1 MQMMERN
8 LRILLAEGV
17 SGEAAASLR
26 VLFPEDQNRLD
37 LTIVSTISTLMP
49 TIHVVNPEVILLDL
63 ALARPEPL
71 DVVRRVHRSA
81 PDVPLIVFADAADKD
96 YAAQSLKEGALDYLL
111 KGFMDPQTLDRVLR
125 VALEHNTI
133 EGLTDLLRDPQTGLY
148 IREGF
153 LTLGAHAMEAANR
166 KHSTLILLC
175 VRIEN
180 LEALRAQ
187 NGSSAVES
195 GLSVVAGLLKGNFRR
210 TDYVARI
217 GESQFAA
224 LAVDAVEPSGPVLRQ
239 RLEKRI
245 AALNGDIGPGGPLEL
260 RISVGFWSPK
270 DAKTFSEFLDSVE
283 AGLRTAPVFSGKE
296 PALRN
301 SASRR

>member
-1 MQMMERN
+1 MMERN
-8 LRILLAEGV
+8 LRILLAEGL

-26 VLFPEDQNRLD
+26 VLFPEDQHRLD
-37 LTIVSTISTLMP
+37 LTMVSTISTLLP
-49 TIHVVNPEVILLDL
+49 TIHVVNPEVIFLDL

-71 DVVRRVHRSA
+71 DVVRRLHRTA

-96 YAAQSLKEGALDYLL
+96 NAAQSLREGALDYLL
-111 KGFMDPQTLDRVLR
+111 KGFMDPQTVDRVLR
-125 VALEHNTI
+125 VALEHNTMA
-133 EGLTDLLRDPQTGLY
+133 GLTDLLRDPQTGLY
-148 IREGF
+148 NREGF
-153 LTLGAHAMEAANR
+153 LTLGAHAMEAAIR

-180 LEALRAQ
+180 LKSLQAQ

-195 GLSVVAGLLKGNFRR
+195 GLSAVAGLLKGSFRR

-224 LAVDAVEPSGPVLRQ
+224 LAVDAIEPSGPVLRQ

-245 AALNGDIGPGGPLEL
+245 AALHGDVGPGGPLEL
-260 RISVGFWSPK
+260 RMSMGFWSPK
-270 DAKTFSEFLDSVE
+270 DAKVFSEFLDSVE
-283 AGLRTAPVFSGKE
+283 AGLRTAPVLPGKE
-296 PALRN
+296 PALHN
-301 SASRR
+301 SAPHR

>member
-1 MQMMERN
+1 MTERN
-8 LRILLAEGV
+8 LRLLLAEGR

-26 VLFPEDQNRLD
+26 VLFPENQNNLD

-63 ALARPEPL
+63 SLARPEPL
-71 DVVRRVHRSA
+71 EVVRRIHRTA
-81 PDVPLIVFADAADKD
+81 PEVPLIVFADAADKD
-96 YAAQSLKEGALDYLL
+96 HAAESLREGALDYLL
-111 KGFMDPQTLDRVLR
+111 KGFMDPQTMDRVLR
-125 VALEHNTI
+125 VALEHNTLG
-133 EGLTDLLRDPQTGLY
+133 GLADLLRDPPTGLY

-180 LEALRAQ
+180 LESMRARF
-187 NGSSAVES
+187 GSAAAES
-195 GLSVVAGLLKGNFRR
+195 GLRAVAGLLKSSFRR
-210 TDYVARI
+210 TDYLARI

-245 AALNGDIGPGGPLEL
+245 TALNNDMGAGGPLEL
-260 RISVGFWSPK
+260 RTSMGFWSPK
-270 DAKTFSEFLDSVE
+270 DANAFSEFLDSVE
-283 AGLRTAPVFSGKE
+283 AD
-296 PALRN
+296 
-301 SASRR
+301 

>member
-1 MQMMERN
+1 MMERN
-8 LRILLAEGV
+8 LRILLAEGD

-26 VLFPEDQNRLD
+26 VLFPADQNRLD
-37 LTIVSTISTLMP
+37 LTVVSTISTLMP

-63 ALARPEPL
+63 TLARPEPL

-96 YAAQSLKEGALDYLL
+96 NAAQSLKEGALDYLL

-125 VALEHNTI
+125 VALEHNTLG
-133 EGLTDLLRDPQTGLY
+133 GLTDLLRDPQTGLY
-148 IREGF
+148 IRDGF

-180 LEALRAQ
+180 LETLCAQ
-187 NGSSAVES
+187 FGSSAAES
-195 GLSVVAGLLKGNFRR
+195 GLRAVAGLLKGSFRR

-245 AALNGDIGPGGPLEL
+245 AALDGDSGPGGSLEL
-260 RISVGFWSPK
+260 RISMGFWSPK
-270 DAKTFSEFLDSVE
+270 DASGFSEFLDSVE
-283 AGLRTAPVFSGKE
+283 TGLRTAPLLSRKE

>member
-1 MQMMERN
+1 MMERN
-8 LRILLAEGV
+8 LRILLAEGD
-17 SGEAAASLR
+17 SGETAASLR
-26 VLFPEDQNRLD
+26 VLFPEDQNGLE
-37 LTIVSTISTLMP
+37 LTVVSTISTLMP
-49 TIHVVNPEVILLDL
+49 TIHVVNPEIILLDL
-63 ALARPEPL
+63 ALARPGPL
-71 DVVRRVHRSA
+71 EIVRRVHRSA

-96 YAAQSLKEGALDYLL
+96 NAAQSLKEGALDYLL

-125 VALEHNTI
+125 VALEHNTLG
-133 EGLTDLLRDPQTGLY
+133 GLTDLLRDPQTGLY

-180 LEALRAQ
+180 LESLRAQ
-187 NGSSAVES
+187 FGSSAVES
-195 GLSVVAGLLKGNFRR
+195 GLRAVTGLLKGNFRR

-217 GESQFAA
+217 GEPQFAA

-245 AALNGDIGPGGPLEL
+245 AALDGDIGHGGPLEL
-260 RISVGFWSPK
+260 RISMGFWSPK
-270 DAKTFSEFLDSVE
+270 DAKGFSEFLESVE
-283 AGLRTAPVFSGKE
+283 AGLSTAPLLSRKE

>member
-1 MQMMERN
+1 MMERN
-8 LRILLAEGV
+8 LRILLAEGD

-26 VLFPEDQNRLD
+26 VLFPEDQDRLD
-37 LTIVSTISTLMP
+37 LTVVSTISTLMP

-125 VALEHNTI
+125 VALEHNTLG
-133 EGLTDLLRDPQTGLY
+133 GLADLLRDPQTGLY

-180 LEALRAQ
+180 LESLRAQ
-187 NGSSAVES
+187 FGSSAAEG
-195 GLSVVAGLLKGNFRR
+195 GLRAVAGLLKGNFRR

-245 AALNGDIGPGGPLEL
+245 VALNGDVVPRGPLEL
-260 RISVGFWSPK
+260 RMSMGFWSPK
-270 DAKTFSEFLDSVE
+270 DAKVFSEFLDSVE
-283 AGLRTAPVFSGKE
+283 AGLRTAPVFSGEE
-296 PALRN
+296 PALRK
-301 SASRR
+301 SAPQR

>member
-1 MQMMERN
+1 MTERN
-8 LRILLAEGV
+8 LRLLLAEGR

-26 VLFPEDQNRLD
+26 VLFPENQNNLD

-63 ALARPEPL
+63 SLARPEPL
-71 DVVRRVHRSA
+71 EVVRRIHRTA
-81 PDVPLIVFADAADKD
+81 PEVPLIVFADAADKD
-96 YAAQSLKEGALDYLL
+96 HAAESLREGALDYLL
-111 KGFMDPQTLDRVLR
+111 KGFMDPQTMDRVLR
-125 VALEHNTI
+125 VALEHNTLG
-133 EGLTDLLRDPQTGLY
+133 GLADLLRDPPTGLY

-180 LEALRAQ
+180 LESMRARF
-187 NGSSAVES
+187 GSAAAES
-195 GLSVVAGLLKGNFRR
+195 GLRAVAGLLKSSFRR
-210 TDYVARI
+210 TDYLARI

-245 AALNGDIGPGGPLEL
+245 TALNNDMGAGGPLEL
-260 RISVGFWSPK
+260 RTSMGFWSPK
-270 DAKTFSEFLDSVE
+270 DANAFSEFLESVE
-283 AGLRTAPVFSGKE
+283 ADLRTAPVLSGE
-296 PALRN
+296 LSALRN
-301 SASRR
+301 SALNS